1 MHYILF
7 MGRIIGID
15 YGRKRM
21 GLAITDPLG
30 LFASPLTTIN
40 PNDFDSFIDK
50 LMKSETIESFV
61 VGYPVK
67 MNNTPS
73 EAVNDINPFIKK
85 LKKKYPD
92 IPVFLADERFTS
104 QMALRTMIDGGVK
117 KTKRKNKATI
127 DMISASIIL
136 QSFLDKNCKK

>member
-1 MHYILF
+1 

-40 PNDFDSFIDK
+40 PNDFDSYIDK

-73 EAVNDINPFIKK
+73 EAVKDINPFIRK
-85 LKKKYPD
+85 LKKK
-92 IPVFLADERFTS
+92 
-104 QMALRTMIDGGVK
+104 
-117 KTKRKNKATI
+117 
-127 DMISASIIL
+127 
-136 QSFLDKNCKK
+136 